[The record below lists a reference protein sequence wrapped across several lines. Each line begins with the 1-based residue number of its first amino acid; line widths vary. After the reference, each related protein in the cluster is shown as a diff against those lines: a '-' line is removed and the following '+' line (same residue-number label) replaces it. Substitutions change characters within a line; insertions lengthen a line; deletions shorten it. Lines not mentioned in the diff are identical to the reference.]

1 MRTVQKNQRVALKA
15 RPRKVNEA
23 EFERVVNE
31 VSDRCGKTL
40 EYLAR

>member
-1 MRTVQKNQRVALKA
+1 MRTVRKNQRVALKA
-15 RPRKVNEA
+15 RPRKVDEA

-31 VSDRCGKTL
+31 VSNRYSKTL